1 MLVNIRK
8 ILRYSIMNTK
18 KKEGI
23 TMNNDCRF
31 FLCLVLK
38 RSDFK
43 IADFSLIDVF
53 ENKSAAFSQAEH
65 MRNKGIDVVL
75 IPLIPNESEEEY
87 LNDIEV
93 EKLYH
98 MFKGIGVKSY
108 CGDSGDILTIL
119 RYIE

>member
-1 MLVNIRK
+1 
-8 ILRYSIMNTK
+8 
-18 KKEGI
+18 
-23 TMNNDCRF
+23 MNNACKF
-31 FLCLVLK
+31 FLCVVLK

-43 IADFSLIDVF
+43 IVDFSLIDVF

-65 MRNKGIDVVL
+65 MRNKGVDVVL

-98 MFKGIGVKSY
+98 MFKGIGVKPY
-108 CGDSGDILTIL
+108 CGDSRDTLAIL